1 VGQHLNLI
9 KLRDGPAS
17 STFIDR
23 EQTLVVAG
31 SAGLF

>member
-1 VGQHLNLI
+1 VDRHLNVI
-9 KLRDGPAS
+9 NLRDGPAS
-17 STFIDR
+17 STFINR